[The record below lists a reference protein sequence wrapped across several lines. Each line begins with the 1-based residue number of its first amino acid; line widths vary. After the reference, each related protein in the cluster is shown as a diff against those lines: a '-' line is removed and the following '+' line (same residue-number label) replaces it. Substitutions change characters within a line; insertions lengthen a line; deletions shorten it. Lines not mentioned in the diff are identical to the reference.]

1 MIKKISLSIFFI
13 FIIAFILWTYK
24 LQIFLWSL
32 PTLFEFTRPVAEN
45 REVIWPD
52 GPAERD
58 PTLADK
64 PNIILILADDLGFND
79 ISLYNGGAGDG
90 NLMTPNMDRIGL
102 EGIKF
107 NNGYAPSASCSPS
120 RASIMTG
127 RYSTRFGFEFTPA
140 YKSIITISKWGE
152 EDNDTGLPIIFD
164 DDAEMTDL
172 DGDGNIGYPGMPS
185 SEITIAEILKNEGY
199 YSALVGKW
207 HLGTAPSYDP
217 TDQGFDDSLQLM
229 GGLYLP
235 RDHPDVVNVKTGELI
250 DEMVWASTQYSVR
263 KDKSEVFEPRGYIT
277 DYYTDE
283 AIKVIE
289 KNKNRPFFLFLSH
302 FAPHNPLQALKDDY
316 DHFSHING
324 KESEELKVYSAM
336 LKALD
341 RSVGRIQETLEK
353 NNLSENTLIIL
364 TSDNGGANYIHLS
377 DINKPYRGWK
387 LTHFEGGLHVPF
399 LMKWPDKITG
409 GKEFNYPIHGND
421 IFPTIAAAA
430 GTKLPTDRVIDGVN
444 LLPFILDSNK
454 EAPHETL
461 FWLQGRLQ
469 TVLHKNWKLITDQ
482 RLNKNWLFNIES
494 DPYERINLANEM
506 NLKVKE
512 LKALLN
518 NHKEAQP
525 PTLYEN
531 SWSVPVMV
539 DKHAGEAFE
548 QGDEFTYW
556 DN

>member
-1 MIKKISLSIFFI
+1 MD
-13 FIIAFILWTYK
+13 
-24 LQIFLWSL
+24 QN
-32 PTLFEFTRPVAEN
+32 FEPEQKVTTNKEN
-45 REVIWPD
+45 D
-52 GPAERD
+52 
-58 PTLADK
+58 LA
-64 PNIILILADDLGFND
+64 
-79 ISLYNGGAGDG
+79 SW
-90 NLMTPNMDRIGL
+90 

-152 EDNDTGLPIIFD
+152 EYNDTGLPIIFD

>member
-152 EDNDTGLPIIFD
+152 EYNDTGLPIIFD

-250 DEMVWASTQYSVR
+250 DEMVWASTQYSGR
-263 KDKSEVFEPRGYIT
+263 KDKSEVFEPRVYIT

>member
-1 MIKKISLSIFFI
+1 MIKKISLSVFFI
-13 FIIAFILWTYK
+13 LILALILWTYK

-32 PTLFEFTRPVAEN
+32 PTIFEFTRPIAEN

-52 GPAERD
+52 GPAVRD

-152 EDNDTGLPIIFD
+152 EYNDTGLPIIFD

>member
-52 GPAERD
+52 GPVERD

-90 NLMTPNMDRIGL
+90 NLITPNMDRIGL

-152 EDNDTGLPIIFD
+152 EYNDTGLPIIFD

-316 DHFSHING
+316 DHFSHMNA

-399 LMKWPDKITG
+399 LMKWPNKITE

-430 GTKLPTDRVIDGVN
+430 GAKLPTDRVIDGVN